1 MQTKQ
6 SRQEMKM
13 KRIIAVI
20 LCQLGV
26 FCGLSIAFPQA
37 ASRFRIEIPYVEENG
52 KFLVTA
58 VINGQPGR
66 FLVDT
71 GAPCCIS
78 DSFARRAKIES
89 IGQEAEGV
97 DSNGETVTNAVVNIE
112 SLRLDDKF
120 TFSQLQAMKWPAGN
134 VLENFKIDGVI
145 GYNLFRQGIVK
156 FDHRKHLLTFTN
168 YDGGLGIDYSCAVP
182 MIPDPYLTLLRVKL
196 GKNSCDTVMF
206 DSGAK
211 AFYELSVKSFNRL
224 EASDKKA
231 LKVLGKGI
239 GALSIGA
246 AGLEDASEKYRV
258 CVPKFGIGNA
268 LFKNVTTITTDA
280 QDSRIGS
287 NFLLY
292 GTVIIDY
299 QSNVFYYI
307 PYDKK
312 KTVDVYEKD
321 WDVIIT
327 VMNDRLCAGLV
338 WDYARLPL
346 KGGERIVEVNGVRL
360 EQVDTYKA
368 ITQGYINMPGD
379 KATIVY
385 VDEAGKEHEV
395 TIRRR

>member
-1 MQTKQ
+1 
-6 SRQEMKM
+6 MKM

-20 LCQLGV
+20 LCQLGA
-26 FCGLSIAFPQA
+26 FCGLSIAFSQVA
-37 ASRFRIEIPYVEENG
+37 NQFRIEIPYVEENG
-52 KFLVTA
+52 KFLVKA

-78 DSFARRAKIES
+78 DSFARRANIES

-97 DSNGETVTNAVVNIE
+97 DSNGEAVTNAVVNIE

-120 TFSQLQAMKWPAGN
+120 TFSRLQAMKWPAGN

-224 EASDKKA
+224 ETSDKKA

-327 VMNDRLCAGLV
+327 VMNDQLCAGLV

-346 KGGERIVEVNGVRL
+346 KGGERIVEVNGARL